1 MQPPQRL
8 QEEVAMWKRIV
19 ATLVAGIMGLCL
31 IAGELEGV
39 KMPDEVTIGE
49 NTLTLNGMGLRIKK
63 VVFVKVKV
71 YVAGLYLT
79 TPSKDPAAILAADE
93 PRRIVMHFLYK
104 NVAKKKLVAAWEEGF
119 EDNAKNVDA
128 LRGSLA
134 RFNSYWGDM
143 KTGDEAVMTY
153 IPGTGTK
160 VEIKGKEMG
169 VIKGKE
175 FADAL
180 LAVWLGPEP
189 PNKEIK
195 KGMLG
200 K

>member
-1 MQPPQRL
+1 
-8 QEEVAMWKRIV
+8 MWKRIV

-63 VVFVKVKV
+63 VAFIKVKV

-79 TPSKDPAAILAADE
+79 TPSKDPAVILAADE

-119 EDNAKNVDA
+119 EANAKNPEA
-128 LRGSLA
+128 LLGSLN

-169 VIKGKE
+169 VIEGKD